1 MEDEEIVYAVLHG
14 ETFTETVFR
23 LEYDADE
30 YCTQKSEKSIRSALD
45 ELGTEDYGEA
55 GIYAGQQGDYW
66 HVEEVDLTGRKDDV
80 LVWIGGDTWPAGSI
94 REMIVEADE

>member
-1 MEDEEIVYAVLHG
+1 MEDEEIVYAVLQG

-30 YCTQKSEKSIRSALD
+30 YCTQKSEN
-45 ELGTEDYGEA
+45 YGEA